1 MSEKLPKRH
10 EQNHGHES
18 SRETKR
24 HKERLSQATEKRGLR
39 ARHEHADNISEI
51 RGRVEAASKSGH
63 EQARKDNE
71 KAEHEQPV
79 LVNKELKELSYR
91 RTLRR
96 VQNKLPAPARAFSR
110 FVHSPAIETISEV
123 AGKTVARPSG
133 VLAGG
138 IFAFLGSSI
147 FLWIARHYGYE
158 YNFLLFAL
166 FFIGGFFAGLL
177 LELVIKLAG
186 RRLR

>member
-1 MSEKLPKRH
+1 MSEKLSKHH
-10 EQNHGHES
+10 EQGRSHESGHEA
-18 SRETKR
+18 RKQ
-24 HKERLSQATEKRGLR
+24 KERLHEAAEKRAGK
-39 ARHEHADNISEI
+39 ARHEHADNIGDI
-51 RGRVEAASKSGH
+51 RSRVEAASRSRH
-63 EQARKDNE
+63 EHSRKESE

-91 RTLRR
+91 RTMRR
-96 VQNKLPAPARAFSR
+96 VQNKLPAPARTFSR
-110 FVHSPAIETISEV
+110 FVHSPAVEAVSEV
-123 AGKTVARPSG
+123 AGKTIARPSG

-166 FFIGGFFAGLL
+166 FFVGGFFAGLL
-177 LELVIKLAG
+177 LELVVKLAG